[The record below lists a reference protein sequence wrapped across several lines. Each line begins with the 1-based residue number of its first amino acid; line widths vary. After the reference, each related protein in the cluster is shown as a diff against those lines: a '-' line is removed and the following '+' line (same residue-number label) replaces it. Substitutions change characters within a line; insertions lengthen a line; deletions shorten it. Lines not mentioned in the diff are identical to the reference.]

1 MNKTILATELNN
13 RSILTVLLSVLTEQQ
28 RKQVLLSLS
37 NILEKTPQKLD
48 NINTPSDSEEIL
60 TLVRNDLKEFIDGFN
75 KVQ

>member
-60 TLVRNDLKEFIDGFN
+60 TLVRNDLK
-75 KVQ
+75 